1 MRRTWVARIL
11 ALSIAL
17 ALLIAPTVAFADP
30 DSGDTSET
38 IPGSTAPTAP
48 TAPTAT
54 GGVTAVM
61 PTPAPVVVV
70 RSYATAPAR
79 VTPGTEFDLTLTL
92 YNATSRRA
100 DNLVVSLGQ
109 TTPTATGTAA
119 TATGGLTVLG
129 TGNAKYVGLLKG
141 KTEDT
146 VTFRV
151 IVTPGT
157 PPGAL
162 TVPVTVSFEHQGA
175 RQEVGYTLGVLVERD
190 AVLSL
195 VTAEL
200 PEMVMV
206 GETFD
211 ASFEVANASTYALSG
226 VTLSVEASGAQ
237 IFDGTYFLGT
247 MDAATTEGLDV
258 QITPEVPGDLEVVFV
273 VSYRDDFGRPQEYR
287 ETRTVTVEDSPEPGE
302 IEEGTEIPE
311 DETGEDNWFVS
322 FFKALFGLGS

>member
-1 MRRTWVARIL
+1 
-11 ALSIAL
+11 
-17 ALLIAPTVAFADP
+17 VAFADP

-38 IPGSTAPTAP
+38 VPVPTVP
-48 TAPTAT
+48 TVPTTT
-54 GGVTAVM
+54 GGVTAVT

-70 RSYATAPAR
+70 RSYATTPAR

-100 DNLVVSLGQ
+100 DNVVVSLGQ
-109 TTPTATGTAA
+109 SPTAAA
-119 TATGGLTVLG
+119 GAAAAATGGLTVLG
-129 TGNAKYVGLLKG
+129 TGNAKYLGLLKG
-141 KTEDT
+141 KTEGT
-146 VTFRV
+146 VTFHV

-157 PPGAL
+157 APGAL
-162 TVPVTVSFEHQGA
+162 TVPVTVSFEHQDA

-226 VTLSVEASGAQ
+226 VTLSVEASEAD
-237 IFDGTYFLGT
+237 IVDGTYFLGT

-258 QITPEVPGDLEVVFV
+258 QITPESAGDLEVVFV
-273 VSYRDDFGRPQEYR
+273 VSYRDDFGRPQQYR
-287 ETRTVTVEDSPEPGE
+287 ETRTVTVEEAPEPGE
-302 IEEGTEIPE
+302 GEEGAEIPE
-311 DETGEDNWFVS
+311 DETDGDNWFVS